1 MVNEIA
7 RLAYIVGQIEQT
19 QNQIVEVE
27 GQLEASINGNET
39 EESPAV
45 LRDILNRLK
54 ALLGMLRNS
63 EQSYLAELS
72 TGKELRKAQGEL
84 GKG

>member
-7 RLAYIVGQIEQT
+7 RLAYIVGQIEET
-19 QNQIVEVE
+19 QIKIVEVE
-27 GQLEASINGNET
+27 GQLESSINGNET

-45 LRDILNRLK
+45 LRDMLNRLK
-54 ALLGMLRNS
+54 ALLGMLRSS

-72 TGKELRKAQGEL
+72 TGKELRKGQGEL

>member
-19 QNQIVEVE
+19 QIQIVEVE
-27 GQLEASINGNET
+27 GQLESSINGNQT

-45 LRDILNRLK
+45 LRDMLNRLK
-54 ALLGMLRNS
+54 ALLGFLRNT
-63 EQSYLAELS
+63 EQSYLADLN
-72 TGKELRKAQGEL
+72 TNKELRKAQGQI
-84 GKG
+84 GTG